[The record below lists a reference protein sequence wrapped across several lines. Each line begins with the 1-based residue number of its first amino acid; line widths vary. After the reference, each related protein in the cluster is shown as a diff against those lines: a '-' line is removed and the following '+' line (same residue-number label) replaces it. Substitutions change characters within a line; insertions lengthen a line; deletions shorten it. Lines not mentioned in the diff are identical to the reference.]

1 LHDPVLGAVAASF
14 KRARRLNPI
23 RGGIM
28 LRENTNAGMLGQLM
42 RFSAALAANSTELE
56 HLEGM
61 RLRLQRLV
69 EEAQEIAQEQA
80 ALTASKQAATNRF
93 QDLLSE
99 GLRSAT
105 GLERMLLEF
114 YGPGAE
120 KLVEFGIQP
129 LRGRRRSRATP
140 EEPEAPG
147 PEVESAR
154 PETLEDQTVEVLP
167 S

>member
-1 LHDPVLGAVAASF
+1 
-14 KRARRLNPI
+14 
-23 RGGIM
+23 
-28 LRENTNAGMLGQLM
+28 MLGQLL
-42 RFSAALAANSTELE
+42 RFSAALAANSAELE

-61 RLRLQRLV
+61 RQRLQNLV

-80 ALTASKQAATNRF
+80 ALTASKQTASKRF
-93 QDLLSE
+93 QELLSE

-129 LRGRRRSRATP
+129 LRNRRRARATP
-140 EEPEAPG
+140 EQPEEPG
-147 PEVESAR
+147 PVIEAAK
-154 PETLEDQTVEVLP
+154 PEELEDQTI
-167 S
+167 